1 MTNTNTTADSKADPK
16 GAGLVLDVLQAL
28 CAFAAT
34 GATNK
39 ELAAIV
45 KTSAPQIT
53 RAMAVLIERGWAR
66 KNPENGRFYP
76 RPEMAQA
83 TYLQVLADFQRAES
97 RAADLKQAM
106 TAH

>member
-1 MTNTNTTADSKADPK
+1 MSDFDTQDSKTDSK

-28 CAFAAT
+28 CGFAAT

-39 ELAAIV
+39 ELALVV

-53 RAMAVLIERGWAR
+53 RCMGTLIDKGWAR
-66 KNPENGRFYP
+66 KNLENGRFYP

-83 TYLQVLADFQRAES
+83 TYLQVLGDFQRAES

>member
-1 MTNTNTTADSKADPK
+1 MSDLDTPDSKTDSK

-28 CAFAAT
+28 CTFAAT

-39 ELAAIV
+39 ELAAMV

-53 RAMAVLIERGWAR
+53 RSMAVLIDKGWAR
-66 KNPENGRFYP
+66 KNLENGRFYP

-83 TYLQVLADFQRAES
+83 TYLQVLSDFHRAES